1 MLPSALSRFTVFQ
14 RVLFA
19 ILVVA
24 AIAAFPT
31 ARPQAD
37 VSTVVKPNYDLASQW
52 TSEKVGKILFDTAVT
67 PRWFEAGDRFWYT
80 YQTHDGRRFSVVD
93 PAKKS
98 KAPLFDHAK
107 MAATLTQMI
116 GQPYE
121 SAHLPFSTVRFVK
134 KEAAFQF
141 DIPVPRTLTINA
153 KPIAKPKTTTSPIDD
168 AADQDGGSDSEFVSE
183 DQQQQQ
189 QQQQQ
194 QGQRGQRGDQV
205 QGQRGQGAATTPA
218 PPRNRTLR
226 FECDMA
232 TGRVDLIEDDYRA
245 PQRPRWPSFSPDRK
259 TILFARNHNLFMMDA
274 ESYALAEKKAD
285 DPKIVEVQLTKD
297 GEENYSFARSGGPGG
312 GEQQQQQEDQG
323 GGAAA
328 AEQTDKNARVLAIQV
343 TWSKDSSR
351 FSVIRRDQR
360 KVSDLWVIDA
370 LAQPR
375 PKLETYRY
383 AMPGEPNIAI
393 PELMVFN
400 VATKAMVKIKA
411 DKFKDQ
417 SISVATAPT
426 RGGAGGARG
435 GGVGQ
440 DPDQTP
446 PPPMWMSESPAKLYL
461 TRQSRDLKKVDVCLA
476 NPDTGEVKVLIEER
490 LNTYIE
496 TKPLRLVNNQQ
507 DLIFWSERTG
517 WGHFY
522 LYDANS
528 GALKNA
534 ITSGEFVV
542 TGLDGI
548 DEKPAPAG
556 AAKAPPAAKAG
567 AAGPTGVMYFTAG
580 GREPNEDPYYPH
592 FYRVNLDG
600 TGLKLLNPGDAN
612 HATSL
617 GESNKYFVDN
627 ASRVDEAPTSALYD
641 TSGALLLKLET
652 TDVSALQEAGFKFA
666 APFKVKADDG
676 ITDLYGVMYK
686 PFDFDPAK
694 KYPIILY
701 VYPGPQTESV
711 TKTFNPRAYSMTLA
725 QFGFIVV
732 EVGNRGGNPNRS
744 KWYHNYGYGN
754 LRDYGLA
761 DKKVAVEQLA
771 RKNPFIDVNRVGIWG
786 HSGGGFMTAAA
797 LLVYPDFF
805 KVGWSESGNH
815 ENNIYNN
822 TWSEKHHGITEVTD
836 KDGKVTFEY
845 SIEKNSELAKNLKG
859 HLALITGDI
868 DNNVH
873 PANTYR
879 LADALIKAN
888 KRFEFFLIPGQRHS
902 YAASGAWVA
911 AMRGDFFCRWLLGES
926 KEGADIVELNR
937 EREQNGERATT
948 TTGGRGGRGG
958 Q

>member
-1 MLPSALSRFTVFQ
+1 MLPSVLSRFTVFQ

-19 ILVVA
+19 VLVVA
-24 AIAAFPT
+24 AIAALPT

-52 TSEKVGKILFDTAVT
+52 TGEKVGKLLFDTSVA
-67 PRWFEAGDRFWYT
+67 PRWFEGGDRFWYAF
-80 YQTHDGRRFSVVD
+80 QTREGRKFYLVE

-121 SAHLPFSTVRFVK
+121 TAHLPFSTVRFVK
-134 KEAAFQF
+134 KDAAFQF
-141 DIPVPRTLTINA
+141 DIPVLRTLTINA
-153 KPIAKPKTTTSPIDD
+153 KPIEKPKTTTAPIDD
-168 AADQDGGSDSEFVSE
+168 AVDQESGADTELLSD
-183 DQQQQQ
+183 D
-189 QQQQQ
+189 QQQQ

-205 QGQRGQGAATTPA
+205 QGQRGQGTAAAPT

-226 FECDMA
+226 FEYDMA
-232 TGRVDLIEDDYRA
+232 TGKVDLLEDDYRA

-259 TILFARNHNLFMMDA
+259 TVLFARNHNLYMMDA

-297 GEENYSFARSGGPGG
+297 GEEHYSFAGSGARGG
-312 GEQQQQQEDQG
+312 GDQQQQQQEDQG
-323 GGAAA
+323 GAGEATGQAA
-328 AEQTDKNARVLAIQV
+328 DKNARVPAIQV

-351 FSVIRRDQR
+351 FSVVRRDQR
-360 KVSDLWVIDA
+360 KVADLWVIDS

-400 VATKAMVKIKA
+400 VATKALVKIKT

-426 RGGAGGARG
+426 RGGAGGGRG
-435 GGVGQ
+435 GGGGAA

-446 PPPMWMSESPAKLYL
+446 PPPMWMSESPTRLYI

-476 NPDTGEVKVLIEER
+476 NPDTGEVKVLVEER

-522 LYDANS
+522 LYDANT

-542 TGLDGI
+542 TGLDAI
-548 DEKPAPAG
+548 DEKPAAAAGAKQPAG
-556 AAKAPPAAKAG
+556 VKAG
-567 AAGPTGVMYFTAG
+567 AAATAPAMYFTAT
-580 GREPNEDPYYPH
+580 GREPSEDPYYPH

-617 GESNKYFVDN
+617 GESNKFFVDN
-627 ASRVDEAPTSALYD
+627 ASRVDEAPVSTLYD
-641 TSGALLLKLET
+641 TNGTVLFKLET
-652 TDVSALQEAGFKFA
+652 TDLTTLKEAGFKFP
-666 APFKVKADDG
+666 APFRVKADDG

-694 KYPIILY
+694 KYPVILY

-725 QFGFIVV
+725 QYGFIVI
-732 EVGNRGGNPNRS
+732 EVGNRGGSPNRS

-754 LRDYGLA
+754 LRDYGLV

-771 RKNPFIDVNRVGIWG
+771 RKNPFIDVNRVGMWG

-822 TWSEKHHGITEVTD
+822 TWSERHHGITEVTD

-879 LADALIKAN
+879 LADALVKAN
-888 KRFEFFLIPGQRHS
+888 KRFEFYLVPGQRHG

-911 AMRGDFFCRWLLGES
+911 AMRADFFCRWLLGQS
-926 KEGADIVELNR
+926 NEGADIVELNR
-937 EREQNGERATT
+937 EREQGGERGATTT